1 MKMLLEIEI
10 AIFSNTNEI
19 MQFDI
24 VPLSSYIYIQENIV
38 MKHIFSLFKI
48 FVMICGLFFSL
59 AAGRVEAQIS
69 TNFDFSLGVDYSAA
83 EQTLDYFDYR
93 TSNVDQ
99 VAKLRGNQLVATTS
113 VLLARTSKSPD
124 DFRDQ
129 LELARKYPGFESD
142 VYGFFPA
149 KNSIPEL
156 RKLID
161 EVKRRQL
168 DRRIVST
175 IASFF
180 PAQARVA
187 TRFSVYLVV
196 IGNERASAF
205 ERHVV
210 WNYDTPAF
218 VNDGEGEPVIVVNL
232 AQIIKRQS
240 SEKNQFIEVLSTT
253 AHECFHAALSIMQKS
268 LPESIRPKSAADY
281 LFDLVQ
287 NEGCAY
293 YLSLQTHL
301 GGDTPGRQWFD
312 LTSKAVEKLNSVLL
326 EMHSPNI
333 SHARAQQL
341 LYDANLSG
349 SFEANYGATSGLRM
363 AYEIDNH
370 LGRPA
375 LTETLLK
382 GGRAFILAYQQTCL
396 IDPSLPLIDK
406 RILNII
412 DQRP

>member
-1 MKMLLEIEI
+1 MKS
-10 AIFSNTNEI
+10 IFY
-19 MQFDI
+19 F
-24 VPLSSYIYIQENIV
+24 
-38 MKHIFSLFKI
+38 FKI
-48 FVMICGLFFSL
+48 FAIICGLFFSL
-59 AAGRVEAQIS
+59 TSSKVEAQVS

-83 EQTLDYFDYR
+83 EKTIDYFDYR
-93 TSNVDQ
+93 LGDVDQ
-99 VAKLRGNQLVATTS
+99 VAKLRGNQLVAATS
-113 VLLARTSKSPD
+113 VVLARTSKSPD

-142 VYGFFPA
+142 IYGFSIA

-205 ERHVV
+205 QRNVV
-210 WNYDTPAF
+210 WNYDTPTF
-218 VNDGEGEPVIVVNL
+218 VNDNEGEPVIVVNL
-232 AQIIKRQS
+232 AQIVKRLPN
-240 SEKNQFIEVLSTT
+240 EKKQFIEVLSIT
-253 AHECFHAALSIMQKS
+253 AHECFHAAFSVMQKS
-268 LPESIRPKSAADY
+268 LPESVKPKSASDH
-281 LFDLVQ
+281 LLNLVQ

-293 YLSLQTHL
+293 YLSLQTQL
-301 GGDTPGRQWFD
+301 GGDTPAQQWFT
-312 LTSKAVEKLNSVLL
+312 LTAKAVETLNAVLL
-326 EMHSPNI
+326 EINSPNI
-333 SHARAQQL
+333 SHNRAQQL
-341 LYDANLSG
+341 LMDANLSG
-349 SFEANYGATSGLRM
+349 SFEGNYGATSGLRM
-363 AYEIDNH
+363 AYEIDSH

-382 GGRAFILAYQQTCL
+382 GGKAFILAYQQACL
-396 IDPSLPLIDK
+396 IDPGLPQID
-406 RILNII
+406 RRVLNFI
-412 DQRP
+412 DQHP